1 MSNGGDSPRISVS
14 ESTLRAALAEMEL
27 RLRVYFDE
35 QLKHKAEQ
43 SDYVILA
50 SAVNALDR
58 GDFTPVHNRALAD
71 FIDNHL
77 SQQADR
83 GWTARERRLGVVAI
97 LLTVLAIAS
106 SIFFGARAASAH
118 ASPAPQQQSTLTQES
133 TP

>member
-1 MSNGGDSPRISVS
+1 MADGEGQRISVS

-35 QLKHKAEQ
+35 QLKHKAEKG
-43 SDYVILA
+43 DVAILA
-50 SAVNALDR
+50 QSVNALDR
-58 GDFTPVHNRALAD
+58 GDFTPVHERALTD

-97 LLTVLAIAS
+97 LLTVLMFAS
-106 SIFFGARAASAH
+106 SIYFGVRAASVH
-118 ASPAPQQQSTLTQES
+118 AAPPQQGSTLTRS

>member
-1 MSNGGDSPRISVS
+1 MADGDGQRITVS

-43 SDYVILA
+43 GDFAVLA
-50 SAVNALDR
+50 SSVNALDR
-58 GDFTPVHNRALAD
+58 GDFTPVHERALTE

-97 LLTVLAIAS
+97 LLTALMFAAS
-106 SIFFGARAASAH
+106 VYFGVRAASAH
-118 ASPAPQQQSTLTQES
+118 GTAPPQQQSSLTRS

>member
-1 MSNGGDSPRISVS
+1 MADGDGQRISVS

-43 SDYVILA
+43 GDYAILA
-50 SAVNALDR
+50 AQVNALDR
-58 GDFTPVHNRALAD
+58 GDFTPIHERALTE

-97 LLTVLAIAS
+97 LLTALMLMAS
-106 SIFFGARAASAH
+106 VYFGVRAASTHGSAE
-118 ASPAPQQQSTLTQES
+118 PPQQQSSIRS